1 MPYVDLDTGVL
12 HLHSEITYGNAVE
25 FLTTLRHMD
34 GLDTNDCLTIH
45 IMCHGGDLMPSVAI
59 AQALRTCRKPVN
71 TVGVGYVASGAVLVL
86 AAGTPGRRQVIEG
99 TRIVVHEPSTSMA
112 PVSRKSPGIAMW
124 ENEVAFTK
132 DAFSCV
138 YDLMGRFSKHPARF
152 WQEMVENK
160 PDRLLMAQEALEL
173 GLIDIIVSLGT

>member
-1 MPYVDLDTGVL
+1 
-12 HLHSEITYGNAVE
+12 
-25 FLTTLRHMD
+25 MD
-34 GLDTNDCLTIH
+34 VSGAAECLTIH
-45 IMCHGGDLMPSVAI
+45 IMCSGGDLMPAYAI
-59 AQALRTCRKPVN
+59 ALALRTCRKPVN

-86 AAGTPGRRQVIEG
+86 AAGTPGRRQVVEG

-138 YDLMGRFSKHPARF
+138 YSMMARCSRQPANF

-160 PDRLLMAQEALEL
+160 PNRLLMDQEALDL
-173 GLIDIIVSLGT
+173 GLIDTIIPFT